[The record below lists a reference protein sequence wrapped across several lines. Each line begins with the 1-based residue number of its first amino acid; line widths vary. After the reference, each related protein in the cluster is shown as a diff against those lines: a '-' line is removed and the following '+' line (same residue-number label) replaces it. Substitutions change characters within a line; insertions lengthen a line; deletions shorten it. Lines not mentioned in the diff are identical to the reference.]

1 MATAVNTVLGPIAPD
16 DLGVT
21 YIHEHLYVKPNELPE
36 FYPYTLDNVEKS
48 VEEAKRFA
56 AAGGKT
62 MVELSPLN
70 FGRNTEALRTI
81 AQEAGINVVC
91 VTGLHK
97 QAHLPQWF
105 CELTDDEVSHV
116 VIDEIEDGIGW
127 SHVKPGAV
135 KIGTSLNKI
144 TDDERR
150 AIRLCGVIAHDFDL
164 PMITHCDKGTM
175 GLEQIDLLGEAGVA
189 PERICLSHVDLT
201 QDVDYLKRICEK
213 GAYISFDHVGRD
225 LEGHDAQRIGML
237 AELVRAGYGDK
248 VCLAGDMGKKDYFCS
263 YGGRPGLD
271 YILTKL
277 RKWALEVMN
286 PEDYDRMLTE
296 NPRRVLAGA

>member
-1 MATAVNTVLGPIAPD
+1 MAVEVNTVLGSVAAVE
-16 DLGVT
+16 LGVT
-21 YIHEHLYVKPNELPE
+21 YIHEHLYMKPNELLE

-56 AAGGKT
+56 AAGGRT
-62 MVELSPLN
+62 MVEMSPLN

-105 CELTDDEVSHV
+105 CELSDAEASHV
-116 VIDEIEDGIGW
+116 VVDEIEDDIGW

-135 KIGTSLNKI
+135 KIGTSLNQI

-150 AIRLCGVIAHDFDL
+150 AIRLCGAIARDLDL

-175 GLEQIDLLGEAGVA
+175 GLEQIDLLGKVGVA
-189 PERICLSHVDLT
+189 LERICLSHVDLT
-201 QDVDYLKRICEK
+201 QDVGYLKRICEK

-225 LEGHDAQRIGML
+225 LGATMPSALACWRSSCRRALVTGSALREIWARRTTSARMEESRTWTTSSQR
-237 AELVRAGYGDK
+237 
-248 VCLAGDMGKKDYFCS
+248 
-263 YGGRPGLD
+263 
-271 YILTKL
+271 
-277 RKWALEVMN
+277 
-286 PEDYDRMLTE
+286 
-296 NPRRVLAGA
+296 